1 MRANHFF
8 RLKSVEILVEGI
20 SNETICCRIESYN
33 SKICVMLFR
42 PRISKIVCGNTLLLT
57 PHRNIRFA
65 TKKINLLDGFEKMEA
80 PEEDM
85 HVEPP
90 ELRVDTVYIGKEFE
104 LQVIKTLSKF
114 GLNIKVASI

>member
-1 MRANHFF
+1 
-8 RLKSVEILVEGI
+8 
-20 SNETICCRIESYN
+20 
-33 SKICVMLFR
+33 
-42 PRISKIVCGNTLLLT
+42 
-57 PHRNIRFA
+57 
-65 TKKINLLDGFEKMEA
+65 MEA